1 MQHTPSD
8 SRRGHAET
16 PCGHDYDPAEHAID
30 RLLPGARATMVL
42 CLMLMAV
49 LVVM

>member
-1 MQHTPSD
+1 MQHTPSE
-8 SRRGHAET
+8 SRRGHAPTE
-16 PCGHDYDPAEHAID
+16 GSRDYDPAEHAID

-42 CLMLMAV
+42 CLLLMAV